1 MVEALSTQNGWLM
14 SDRVLV
20 YSSESG
26 LINKSSQPSSKKE
39 SKRNASSPASTIKNP
54 AKQGVRIQRESKG
67 RGGKSVCVITGLS
80 LDAVSLK
87 SLCKII
93 KAQLGT
99 GGAVKGE
106 NIEIQGDHRE
116 KLLVILEKQGIQ
128 AKLSGG

>member
-1 MVEALSTQNGWLM
+1 M

-26 LINKSSQPSSKKE
+26 LINKSSQPGSKKKN
-39 SKRNASSPASTIKNP
+39 KRYAAPSASTIKNP

-67 RGGKSVCVITGLS
+67 RGGKSVCVITGLN
-80 LDAVSLK
+80 LEALALK
-87 SLCKII
+87 KLCKLI

-106 NIEIQGDHRE
+106 TIEIQGDHRE
-116 KLLVILEKQGIQ
+116 KLLLILEKQGIQ
-128 AKLSGG
+128 AKLLGG